1 MAEAADLEPGR
12 VAVRGL
18 QQRLDRGPHGAPPG
32 AELAADPV
40 HAGVLTPQL
49 SDRPPACPHRQRR
62 PRRRDGRV
70 LLNERGCGAVR
81 VRAHPTTLQPPDP
94 YPPTKRR
101 RADQIHNHP
110 AVGVRDHPARTA
122 AHPLRLG
129 LNRDRQRAAGVT
141 SDLDHPQP
149 VQADQ
154 QVTSSAVPAT
164 TAAQHRLTHRLGV
177 PPLGEVLK
185 IRRGRSP
192 LIIEGLDTPTWD
204 HAQRAELTPHSVAK
218 SSFTALCAP
227 PMPPWRLRHALWVEA
242 DYKGSS
248 PSSRFVPRPLARP
261 RRALAASPT
270 RRKAAAAAA
279 DQREASV
286 KDSFAAAATA
296 RVVGSAA
303 SRGIAPPALSTT
315 AATVPV
321 RA

>member
-1 MAEAADLEPGR
+1 MPAPSASPAA
-12 VAVRGL
+12 
-18 QQRLDRGPHGAPPG
+18 
-32 AELAADPV
+32 
-40 HAGVLTPQL
+40 T
-49 SDRPPACPHRQRR
+49 RR
-62 PRRRDGRV
+62 PRSAQRTWLWGSPGPGAPNDASTTGSVPADQTTARR
-70 LLNERGCGAVR
+70 
-81 VRAHPTTLQPPDP
+81 PDP
-94 YPPTKRR
+94 QP
-101 RADQIHNHP
+101 P